1 MDDLDDKNNVIN
13 RVIKYEYV
21 KKDKVGNSMC
31 V

>member
-13 RVIKYEYV
+13 RVIKYV
-21 KKDKVGNSMC
+21 KKDKVGNSMF

>member
-13 RVIKYEYV
+13 TVIKYV

>member
-1 MDDLDDKNNVIN
+1 MDDLDDKNNVTNI
-13 RVIKYEYV
+13 VIKYV

>member
-1 MDDLDDKNNVIN
+1 MDDLDVTNNVIN
-13 RVIKYEYV
+13 RVIKYV

>member
-13 RVIKYEYV
+13 RAIKYV

>member
-13 RVIKYEYV
+13 RVIKYV
-21 KKDKVGNSMC
+21 KKDKVVGNSMC

>member
-1 MDDLDDKNNVIN
+1 MDDLDDKNNVIY
-13 RVIKYEYV
+13 RVIKYV